1 MRTAGDT
8 QQSSPRPPRHR
19 RWRRWHALAG
29 VALVP
34 VVAGIAVYGWLALQW
49 PPAAYR
55 LDASAPATAPPAA
68 GELAGRWVVAGG
80 SQAGYRIREKLA
92 KLPAPNDAVGRT
104 GDVRGHLTLAEAP
117 GGALLARDA
126 RFEVDL
132 TTLESDEPQRDEKV
146 FPYFLEPGSEG
157 SAPSYPTASFQ
168 VRAVEI
174 PPQAR
179 SGALVDLAVRGQL
192 AIRGERRDADV
203 RIQAR
208 LQGERIEL
216 VGSTRFPLARY
227 GIAAPDFGDFVTVDD
242 QVTVELHVFLERR
255 D

>member
-1 MRTAGDT
+1 MRTARDT
-8 QQSSPRPPRHR
+8 QVSSPRPPRPR
-19 RWRRWHALAG
+19 RWRRWHVLAG

-34 VVAGIAVYGWLALQW
+34 VVAGIAVYGWLALQR

-55 LDASAPATAPPAA
+55 LDAGAPTTAPPAA
-68 GELAGRWVVAGG
+68 GELAGRWVVAAG

-104 GDVRGHLTLAEAP
+104 SDVRGEVTVAEAA

-132 TTLESDEPQRDEKV
+132 TTLQSDEPQRDEKV

-157 SAPSYPTASFQ
+157 TAPRHPTASFQ
-168 VRAVEI
+168 ARAVEI
-174 PPQAR
+174 PSQVR
-179 SGALVDLAVRGQL
+179 SGAPVDLVVRGQL

-203 RIQAR
+203 RIRAR

-227 GIAAPDFGDFVTVDD
+227 GIAEPDFGGFVTVDD
-242 QVTVELHVFLERR
+242 QVTVELHLFLERR